1 MRQLQVVFIFTDTED
16 KRMNKTELNIF
27 LSSEPGRASQNA
39 VHSHIP
45 VPRISNGGK
54 AQERHPPKRR
64 GSFEKLGRTTS
75 VAAQRASFEKL
86 DAASSFSN
94 SNSNFISNSTSN
106 LAINQANPYAGVQL
120 RSTRTNNPIFQS
132 VELRNHEEKA
142 GSNCSFKR
150 NEVPR
155 LNRTDSFSENK
166 WKSKYEESEKR
177 RKLLLQKNE
186 AINKD
191 HTDLERKYQQL
202 HKQNNTL
209 QTQVQEKE
217 LKLVKLRT
225 VSEAVC
231 KEYEELKNRYD
242 VETTAM
248 HKAMQQAS
256 QWYKQNRELKRR
268 SQVITQKFMQISSDG
283 LDIDVSD
290 EVDSNFEEFEQLRE
304 TVSDLSQEIA
314 KLRTELNAA
323 RIQEFEA
330 QEQVTLLMTQ
340 LEEERCLREKR
351 DEQIKELKV
360 HKENMERVTKMVA
373 DEVQALKVQC
383 DRERETAMMIKIE
396 ADRVQKERNVLAHQS
411 ALLMA
416 EINEDPNG
424 RLLLVLQE
432 VESLKR
438 LLEEEKQNHIAQIQ
452 ILHEKL
458 EEKESNVEFE
468 IVEEKLKLSESELEV
483 VVERAERA
491 EKRTEELEQI
501 VKGLKEKNSELE
513 QKLSRPP
520 PPPLPPP
527 PPPPPIFNNNQLS
540 SIKLLTTEKA
550 SSENRVSAVADMENM
565 LGISKKAPAIVQQ
578 PVIDDIINQIKGGRF
593 TLKQTDKQRA
603 EERKRRQ
610 EAESAPPAVS
620 EMLNILGT
628 MRRRAKPTRQSF
640 KFSESPAQ

>member
-94 SNSNFISNSTSN
+94 SNSNFISNST
-106 LAINQANPYAGVQL
+106 
-120 RSTRTNNPIFQS
+120 